1 MQLEAILS
9 SPISSNAEEAN
20 LHLAATSFQ
29 GVVESDKVSPEL
41 LFSRLNNPS
50 FSAAPNKT
58 CAPDPS
64 QLHCP
69 SLGMLPGL
77 SVFLVVRVPKLKLN
91 TVLKQNT
98 VMLCEQMLR
107 KGSRLCGCKD
117 TDSFGTSY
125 LPGNNCANQ
134 HISINDNFL
143 FVFRYF

>member
-69 SLGMLPGL
+69 SVDVLQDLDVFLRRTPLQGVPSTVLKVWLGQSRWMPVTSSVSQG
-77 SVFLVVRVPKLKLN
+77 SVFLSGIWCP
-91 TVLKQNT
+91 
-98 VMLCEQMLR
+98 
-107 KGSRLCGCKD
+107 SR
-117 TDSFGTSY
+117 
-125 LPGNNCANQ
+125 
-134 HISINDNFL
+134 
-143 FVFRYF
+143 